1 MLQAQLA
8 QGSSSFG
15 QGLELTMA
23 PMGWE
28 FLLQPP
34 WAPLGRNA
42 GAGPTHFDDVQQLS
56 PVDAAIAIHVVEL
69 EIPPELLVHLPLQH
83 QAQSCHILHEID
95 VAILKTEG

>member
-28 FLLQPP
+28 FLLQPGP
-34 WAPLGRNA
+34 LWAGMQELPPLTLMMFSSSARSMQ
-42 GAGPTHFDDVQQLS
+42 P
-56 PVDAAIAIHVVEL
+56 
-69 EIPPELLVHLPLQH
+69 LP
-83 QAQSCHILHEID
+83 S
-95 VAILKTEG
+95 TS